1 MSSSEYQFILYS
13 FLVDFVGIVC
23 AFNFDQKWDQTGSI
37 LDPKKVIPGSF
48 FSTLRPAASRGAHGP
63 HPAIPK
69 APQRSPK
76 ASTRAIFGAL
86 WLKKGGPNASKAV
99 HGWHVE
105 PIFGQDCERM
115 SGGGHFWS
123 NLDIF
128 LFFNVFLWYFL
139 LEFQG
144 QIKSGLKG
152 SDFFSFQFF
161 SPFPCFLFCYPT
173 LPFCQPYLT
182 GGTSAWGVKGR

>member
-1 MSSSEYQFILYS
+1 MRPNWEHFGS
-13 FLVDFVGIVC
+13 
-23 AFNFDQKWDQTGSI
+23 QKSGSRE
-37 LDPKKVIPGSF
+37 L
-48 FSTLRPAASRGAHGP
+48 FSTFRPAASRGAHGP

-86 WLKKGGPNASKAV
+86 RLKKGGPNAPKAV

-105 PIFGQDCERM
+105 PIFGQDCQRM

-128 LFFNVFLWYFL
+128 RFSKYFYGTFCFYPSVHPWPTIPSKKNRDLKVRISFRFSFSFFPSFFFL
-139 LEFQG
+139 L
-144 QIKSGLKG
+144 
-152 SDFFSFQFF
+152 
-161 SPFPCFLFCYPT
+161 PFY
-173 LPFCQPYLT
+173 QPYLT
-182 GGTSAWGVKGR
+182 GGTSAWFPPILVG

>member
-1 MSSSEYQFILYS
+1 MRPNWEHF
-13 FLVDFVGIVC
+13 
-23 AFNFDQKWDQTGSI
+23 GS
-37 LDPKKVIPGSF
+37 KKSDSREL
-48 FSTLRPAASRGAHGP
+48 FSTFRPAASRGAHGP

-128 LFFNVFLWYFL
+128 LFFKVFLWHFL

-144 QIKSGLKG
+144 KIKSGLKG

-161 SPFPCFLFCYPT
+161 FLS
-173 LPFCQPYLT
+173 LPFCFFPV
-182 GGTSAWGVKGR
+182 GGRGDFRVGGKEGLKPLRVWARILGQASEAQNSRPWKFGTWQNPTET

>member
-1 MSSSEYQFILYS
+1 MRPNWEHFGS
-13 FLVDFVGIVC
+13 
-23 AFNFDQKWDQTGSI
+23 QKSDSRE
-37 LDPKKVIPGSF
+37 L
-48 FSTLRPAASRGAHGP
+48 FSTFRPAASRGAHGP

-86 WLKKGGPNASKAV
+86 WLKKGGPNAPKAV

-115 SGGGHFWS
+115 SGGRYFWS
-123 NLDIF
+123 NLDIL
-128 LFFNVFLWYFL
+128 LFFKVFLWYFL

-144 QIKSGLKG
+144 KIKSGLKG

-161 SPFPCFLFCYPT
+161 FLS
-173 LPFCQPYLT
+173 LPFCFFPV
-182 GGTSAWGVKGR
+182 GGRGDFRVGGKGGRKPPPRGVGGSERLESDFGK